1 MINAEKI
8 KKDFPIFKRKIN
20 GKEII
25 YLDSAA
31 TSEKPRQVIN
41 AIKEF
46 YEKYNAN
53 IHRGLY
59 TLSEEATELYE
70 KTREKVAKF
79 INADK
84 EEIIFTKNATEA
96 INYAVF
102 GYFSKILKRDDVILL
117 TEMEHNSN
125 VIPWKLLSKK
135 IGFKIG
141 YLDVDDSK
149 IDLRELDERLKS
161 KRVKVLSITHASN
174 VLGVINPIRE
184 MSKIC
189 KKYNTKLFV
198 DGAQAVPHIKIDVK
212 NLNCDFYAFS
222 GHKMLGPLGVG
233 VLYARKEFLKSITP
247 FISGGG
253 TVLEVTKE
261 NLKFKEDH
269 ERFEGGTPSIA
280 DVVAFSNAIDYLNKL
295 GMNNVYKYEEE
306 LTKYALDKL
315 NKVKD
320 IKIYNN
326 HLSKRLGVIAFNLK
340 NIHAHDVASL
350 LDEEGI
356 CVRSSH
362 HCAMI
367 LHKKLGINASVRVS
381 FYIYNTK
388 KDIDKLIKGLLK
400 VKKVFGK
407 WICTGKTF

>member
-1 MINAEKI
+1 MINAENI

-20 GKEII
+20 NKEII

-41 AIKEF
+41 SIKEF

-59 TLSEEATELYE
+59 TLSDEATELYE
-70 KTREKVAKF
+70 KTREKVANF
-79 INADK
+79 INAEK

-102 GYFSKILKRDDVILL
+102 GYFSKILKKHDIILL

-125 VIPWKLLSKK
+125 VVPWKVLSKK

-141 YLDVDDSK
+141 YLSVEDSK
-149 IDLRELDERLKS
+149 IDLRELDERLRS
-161 KRVKVLSITHASN
+161 KKVKVLSITHASN
-174 VLGVINPIRE
+174 VLGTINPIKE
-184 MSKIC
+184 ISKIC
-189 KKYNTKLFV
+189 KKYGTKLLV
-198 DGAQAVPHIKIDVK
+198 DGAQAIPHLKIDVK

-233 VLYARKEFLKSITP
+233 VLYVKKDFLKYLTP

-261 NLKFKEDH
+261 TLKFKEDH
-269 ERFEGGTPSIA
+269 ERFEGGTPNIA
-280 DVVAFSNAIDYLNKL
+280 DVVAFSSAIDYLSKL
-295 GMNNVYKYEEE
+295 GMDNIRKYEEE
-306 LTKYALDKL
+306 LTKYAFSKL
-315 NKVKD
+315 NK
-320 IKIYNN
+320 IKGISIYNN
-326 HLSKRLGVIAFNLK
+326 HLSNRLGVIAFNLK
-340 NIHAHDVASL
+340 DIHAHDVASL

-356 CVRSSH
+356 CVRASH

-367 LHKKLGINASVRVS
+367 LHKKLGINGSVRVS

-388 KDIDKLIKGLLK
+388 KDIDKLVQGLLK
-400 VKKVFGK
+400 VKKVFEK
-407 WICTGKTF
+407 

>member
-1 MINAEKI
+1 MINTEKI

-20 GKEII
+20 GKELI

-31 TSEKPRQVIN
+31 TTQRPLIVIN
-41 AIKEF
+41 KIKEF
-46 YEKYNAN
+46 YEKHNSN

-59 TLSEEATELYE
+59 TLSEEATTLYE
-70 KTREKVAKF
+70 KTREKTAEF

-84 EEIIFTKNATEA
+84 EEIIFTKNCTEA

-102 GYFSKILKRDDVILL
+102 GYFSKILKKDDILL
-117 TEMEHNSN
+117 LSEMEHNSN
-125 VIPWKLLSKK
+125 VVPWKLLSKK

-141 YLDVDDSK
+141 YLNIDDSK
-149 IDLRELDERLKS
+149 IDLRELDEILK
-161 KRVKVLSITHASN
+161 KRRVKVLSITHASN
-174 VLGVINPIRE
+174 VLGTINPIRE
-184 MSKIC
+184 ISRIC
-189 KKYNTKLFV
+189 RKYGTKLLV
-198 DGAQAVPHIKIDVK
+198 DGAQAAPHLKIDVK
-212 NLNCDFYAFS
+212 DLGCDFYAFS

-233 VLYARKEFLKSITP
+233 VLYVKKELLKSLTP

-269 ERFEGGTPSIA
+269 ERFEGGTPNIA
-280 DVVAFSNAIDYLNKL
+280 DVVAFSSAIDYLNKL
-295 GMNNVYKYEEE
+295 GMNNVRKYEEE
-306 LTKYALDKL
+306 LTKYALEKL
-315 NKVKD
+315 NKIND

-326 HLSKRLGVIAFNLK
+326 HIKDRVGVIAFNLK

-356 CVRSSH
+356 CVRASH

-367 LHKKLGINASVRVS
+367 LHKKLGINASIRAS

-388 KDIDKLIKGLLK
+388 KDIDKLINGLLK

-407 WICTGKTF
+407 

>member
-1 MINAEKI
+1 MINAEEI

-25 YLDSAA
+25 YLDNAA
-31 TSEKPRQVIN
+31 TSMRPSIVIDKV
-41 AIKEF
+41 KEF
-46 YEKYNAN
+46 YEKHNAN

-84 EEIIFTKNATEA
+84 EEIIFTKNTTEA

-102 GYFSKILKRDDVILL
+102 GYFSRILNKNDTVLL

-125 VIPWKLLSKK
+125 VVPWKVLSKK

-141 YLDVDDSK
+141 YLNVDDSK
-149 IDLRELDERLKS
+149 IDLKELNEKLRIK
-161 KRVKVLSITHASN
+161 KVKVLAITHASN
-174 VLGVINPIRE
+174 VLGNINPIKE
-184 MSKIC
+184 ISKIC
-189 KKYNTKLFV
+189 RKYNTKLLV
-198 DGAQAVPHIKIDVK
+198 DGAQAAPHLSLDVHD
-212 NLNCDFYAFS
+212 LNCDFYAFS

-233 VLYARKEFLKSITP
+233 ILYVKKDFLKCLTP

-253 TVLEVTKE
+253 TVLDVTKE
-261 NLKFKEDH
+261 TLKFKEDH
-269 ERFEGGTPSIA
+269 EKFEGGTPNIA
-280 DVVAFSNAIDYLNKL
+280 DVVAFSSAIDYLNKI
-295 GMNNVYKYEEE
+295 NIDKIKKYEEE
-306 LTKYALDKL
+306 LTKYALSEL
-315 NKVKD
+315 NKIND
-320 IKIYNN
+320 IEIYNN
-326 HLSKRLGVIAFNLK
+326 HLKDRLGVIAFNLK

-356 CVRSSH
+356 CVRASH
-362 HCAMI
+362 HCSMI
-367 LHKKLGINASVRVS
+367 LHKKLGINASVRAS
-381 FYIYNTK
+381 FYVYNTK

-400 VKKVFGK
+400 VQKVFGK
-407 WICTGKTF
+407 

>member
-1 MINAEKI
+1 MINI
-8 KKDFPIFKRKIN
+8 SGVKKDFPIFKRKIN
-20 GKEII
+20 GKELI
-25 YLDSAA
+25 YLDSSS
-31 TSEKPRQVIN
+31 TSQKPTIVIN
-41 AIKEF
+41 VVKDF
-46 YEKYNAN
+46 YERYNAN
-53 IHRGLY
+53 INRGLY

-84 EEIIFTKNATEA
+84 EEIIFTKNCTEA

-102 GYFSKILKRDDVILL
+102 GYFSKILKKNDIILL

-125 VIPWKLLSKK
+125 VVPWKLLSKR

-141 YLDVDDSK
+141 YLNIDDSK
-149 IDLRELDERLKS
+149 INLRELDERLRNK
-161 KRVKVLSITHASN
+161 KTKVLAITHASN
-174 VLGVINPIRE
+174 VLGTINPIRE
-184 MSKIC
+184 ISRIC
-189 KKYNTKLFV
+189 RKYGTKLLV
-198 DGAQAVPHIKIDVK
+198 DGAQAVPHLEVDVK
-212 NLNCDFYAFS
+212 DLGCDFYAFS

-233 VLYARKEFLKSITP
+233 VLYAKKELLKFLTP

-269 ERFEGGTPSIA
+269 ERFEGGTPNIA
-280 DVVAFSNAIDYLNKL
+280 DVVAFSSALDYLNKINI
-295 GMNNVYKYEEE
+295 NNIKKYEEE
-306 LTKYALDKL
+306 LTKYALEKL
-315 NKVKD
+315 NKIND
-320 IKIYNN
+320 IDIYNN
-326 HLSKRLGVIAFNLK
+326 HIKDRLGVIAFNLK

-356 CVRSSH
+356 CVRASH
-362 HCAMI
+362 HCSMI
-367 LHKKLGINASVRVS
+367 LHKKLGINASVRAS

-388 KDIDKLIKGLLK
+388 QDVDKLINGLLK

-407 WICTGKTF
+407 